1 MQCIICLE
9 EEGEDNE
16 SNENKILLLRCISS
30 KNCTFYAHYKCI
42 HDWHKT
48 INQFECPI
56 CHFILPNEVQSAER
70 SAGNTPRPANNRMRN
85 INVEN
90 HDNHNQNHDNHNH
103 DNNYNNYDNA
113 NLVLERIGQMELRR
127 AESSLRRRLS
137 ADELENLD
145 AATLR
150 NNQNYIVLMCCCV
163 MLLCFLATAFALINH

>member
-9 EEGEDNE
+9 EEGENNE

-42 HDWHKT
+42 RDWHKT

-56 CHFILPNEVQSAER
+56 CHFILPNEAQRVES
-70 SAGNTPRPANNRMRN
+70 SAGSTPRPANNRVRN

-90 HDNHNQNHDNHNH
+90 HVH
-103 DNNYNNYDNA
+103 DNNYNNYNNYDNT

-127 AESSLRRRLS
+127 TESSLRRRLS
-137 ADELENLD
+137 ADELDNLN
-145 AATLR
+145 AVALR
-150 NNQNYIVLMCCCV
+150 NNQNYIVIMCCCI
-163 MLLCFLATAFALINH
+163 MLLCFIATAFALINH